1 MGEYIGVLVMLT
13 EDPRET
19 TARWVGT
26 LTAVK
31 KGKMAWTMVLDT
43 SEYRP
48 TPDGFLNLKFSAM
61 LTLSKTRDYHIAM
74 GLEREIQPKEK
85 GTKTRHRSHI
95 ENKTY
100 MLLIKLRVQT
110 KIHAHYSRLVTD
122 TAMVL
127 KKFALS

>member
-13 EDPRET
+13 EEPRET

-26 LTAVK
+26 MTVVK
-31 KGKMAWTMVLDT
+31 EGKMAWTMAMGM
-43 SEYRP
+43 SEYLP
-48 TPDGFLNLKFSAM
+48 TPGGFLNLKFSAT
-61 LTLSKTRDYHIAM
+61 LTLSKTQDYHMAM
-74 GLEREIQPKEK
+74 GLDREIQPKEK
-85 GTKTRHRSHI
+85 GTKTRHRLHI

-100 MLLIKLRVQT
+100 MLLIKLRFQT
-110 KIHAHYSRLVTD
+110 KIHAPYSRLVTD